1 MWGGLAAMV
10 VGIPFYSNGYQ
21 MSMDAIDKYYLEDDE
36 MYAAESAKADNK
48 VVTGI
53 ILISGGLGA
62 AYYGILSLGKNRY
75 EYSVVDGISEDYNK
89 KLIARIKESSE

>member
-1 MWGGLAAMV
+1 
-10 VGIPFYSNGYQ
+10 
-21 MSMDAIDKYYLEDDE
+21 MSMDAIDEYYLEDDE
-36 MYAAESAKADNK
+36 MYKTESAKADNK

-62 AYYGILSLGKNRY
+62 AYYGILNLGKNRY